1 MHPGVDPHALN
12 AAWMSA
18 VSSTPFG
25 LTVEFVGVVVWTVVE
40 LVIGTL
46 VVVVA
51 RVLELVVV
59 EDTLA
64 AGSVAK

>member
-1 MHPGVDPHALN
+1 
-12 AAWMSA
+12 MSA

-25 LTVEFVGVVVWTVVE
+25 LTVEFVEVVVCVDVVEGVVVWAVVE
-40 LVIGTL
+40 LVVGTL
-46 VVVVA
+46 VLVVA

-64 AGSVAK
+64 AGSVVK

>member
-1 MHPGVDPHALN
+1 
-12 AAWMSA
+12 MSA